1 MRDPA
6 AKSRLV
12 WLAVIMAAGVTVRLF
27 RLTWGLPDFDHPDG
41 VMYFVRPAARLVAL
55 GEWMPPHFVHPPL
68 HLYVTALVYAAWSWV
83 TGTPVAPAGQPFYAQ
98 FPTLVLL
105 GRSTSVAISSATIGL
120 IYVLARRLVGSRAAL
135 LGAAVFAVAP
145 LPVMEAHR
153 INPDAPLAFLTLLA
167 SLLAVLA
174 RERGRRALLLAA
186 FFLGG
191 LAGGF
196 KYNGPAAAAVPAW
209 VTLTWPGAELWRR
222 RLAWL
227 GVGGALTVFGFAL
240 GCLPAFFDWEKAWTT
255 ASAVIRFSYVL
266 GMPGVDLS
274 GHGWTYTRYVYALVV
289 AFPYMMGWTVY
300 LAALAGLVLLVRR
313 RTLAAGIVLAF
324 VVPYFAIM
332 GGAIAIAARYYLP
345 LAPYLALAA
354 GVALEWWFEGPPW
367 RRRAGVV
374 VAALVLGYALLLDV
388 SQCLRLGLGPQRQAA
403 ALVAQQVERRSAP
416 DARLNVAYPNLL
428 VLSYDAIRPLI
439 ERIPHV
445 AWTYYP
451 PEYQNVRAEH
461 GEAPPDDEL
470 RGRERRWIRDNE
482 VAVVI
487 LPSWIEHGVM
497 RERPDGATAHFYR
510 HLADGS
516 LGFRLGGEFQTRF
529 WSQALYTWGDP
540 MLDTHWET
548 AIAGYKVFVRTE
560 AAP

>member
-1 MRDPA
+1 
-6 AKSRLV
+6 
-12 WLAVIMAAGVTVRLF
+12 VIMAAGVTVRVF
-27 RLTWGLPDFDHPDG
+27 RLTWGLPEFDHPDG
-41 VMYFVRPAARLVAL
+41 VMYFVRPAASLVAL

-68 HLYVTALVYAAWSWV
+68 LVYVTALVYAAWSWV
-83 TGTPVAPAGQPFYAQ
+83 TGTPVAPAGRPFYAQ

-105 GRSTSVAISSATIGL
+105 GRSTSVAISVATIAL

-145 LPVMEAHR
+145 LPVLEAHR
-153 INPDAPLAFLTLLA
+153 INPDAPLVFLTLLA
-167 SLLAVLA
+167 TLVAVLA
-174 RERGRRALLLAA
+174 HERERRALLLAA

-209 VTLTWPGAELWRR
+209 VTLTWPGAEPWRR

-227 GVGGALTVFGFAL
+227 SAGAALTALGFAL
-240 GCLPAFFDWEKAWTT
+240 GCLPAFFNWRKAWTT
-255 ASAVIRFSYVL
+255 ASDVIRFSYVI
-266 GMPGVDLS
+266 GMPGVDLL

-289 AFPYMMGWTVY
+289 ALPYMMGWTAY
-300 LAALAGLVLLVRR
+300 LAALAGLVLLVRHR
-313 RTLAAGIVLAF
+313 PRAAGIVLAF

-332 GGAIAIAARYYLP
+332 GGAIAIVARYYLP

-354 GVALEWWFEGPPW
+354 GVGLDWWFDGPVW

-374 VAALVLGYALLLDV
+374 VAAVVLGYSLVLDF
-388 SQCLRLGLGPQRQAA
+388 SQCSRLGLGPQRQLA
-403 ALVAQQVERRSAP
+403 ALIAQEVEHRPAP
-416 DARLNVAYPNLL
+416 DAPLKVAYPNLL
-428 VLSYDAIRPLI
+428 VLYYDAIRPLV

-451 PEYQNVRAEH
+451 AEYQNVRAER
-461 GEAPPDDEL
+461 GETPPDEEL
-470 RGRERRWIRDNE
+470 RGHERRWIRDND

-516 LGFRLGGEFQTRF
+516 LGFRLGGEFRTRF
-529 WSQALYTWGDP
+529 WTQALYTWGDP

-548 AIAGYKVFVRTE
+548 AIAGYKVFVRTGDE
-560 AAP
+560 P